1 MAGRVA
7 TRSGM
12 SVIATLSPDGRPRER
27 LAAVGAEHL
36 SDAELLAWS

>member
-1 MAGRVA
+1 
-7 TRSGM
+7 M
-12 SVIATLSPDGRPRER
+12 SVIATLSPDARPRER